1 MKILILGGGPGGYV
15 AAIRAAQ
22 LGAEVTLIENKYLG
36 GTCLNVGCIPTKVL
50 LHTSE
55 LLEVLENEANELGI
69 TVLGYE
75 ADWSKLQQ
83 RKTKIIK
90 KLVGGVN
97 GLLKSNTITKIMGSG
112 TFVNDHQ
119 IRVII
124 NNGIKENEI
133 KANDSEKK
141 QDESKKEPTLIDF
154 DFAVIAT
161 GSKPV
166 IPPIP
171 GIDLPG
177 VITSE
182 TALSLE
188 TVPESLCIIGG
199 GVIGCEFAS
208 IYNAFGCKVTII
220 EMLPDLIANMDRD
233 IVKPLKDKLL
243 KTGVEIFTN
252 TKVESIQ
259 ETTAGLS
266 VKTSSQSGEMIVQAQ
281 KVLLSIGR
289 KPELDALE
297 LEKMGI
303 ALERGAIKV
312 NQKMQT
318 SVSNIYAVGD
328 CNGGVMLA
336 HVASAEGIVAVET
349 IMGKRSKI
357 DFKTIPYCVYTK
369 PELAS
374 VGLTESQA
382 RELGYEVKVGNF
394 PMAANGKAMIMG
406 ETSGVVKYIAD
417 AVTGEIMGLHMAGP
431 RATDLIVEG
440 ALAIRLE
447 ATVDELIT
455 TIHAHPT
462 VGESL
467 QEAAYAV
474 KGLNIHI

>member
-1 MKILILGGGPGGYV
+1 MKIVIIGGGPGGYV

-22 LGAEVTLIENKYLG
+22 LGAAVTLVENKYLG

-55 LLEVLENEANELGI
+55 LLDLLKNDAKELGI
-69 TVLGYE
+69 TISDYHG
-75 ADWSKLQQ
+75 DWPKLQK

-97 GLLKSNTITKIMGSG
+97 GLLK
-112 TFVNDHQ
+112 
-119 IRVII
+119 
-124 NNGIKENEI
+124 NNGITQITGTAVFVNKHQI
-133 KANDSEKK
+133 KVISEK
-141 QDESKKEPTLIDF
+141 QDQVTTGSQVIDF
-154 DFAVIAT
+154 DFAIIAT

-171 GIDLPG
+171 GSNHPD
-177 VITSE
+177 VITSD
-182 TALSLE
+182 TALSLDA
-188 TVPESLCIIGG
+188 VPASLGIIGG

-220 EMLPDLIANMDRD
+220 EMLPEIVANMDPD
-233 IVKPLKDKLL
+233 IVKPLKEKLQ
-243 KTGVEIFTN
+243 KDGVEIFTG
-252 TKVESIQ
+252 TRVESIQ
-259 ETTAGLS
+259 ESAAGLAIA
-266 VKTSSQSGEMIVQAQ
+266 TSSAAGEQIITVA
-281 KVLLSIGR
+281 KVLLSVGR
-289 KPELDALE
+289 KAELDTLE
-297 LEKMGI
+297 LAQAGI
-303 ALERGAIKV
+303 QTARGAIVV

-318 SVSNIYAVGD
+318 NVPHIYAVGD

-349 IMGKRSKI
+349 IIGKRSQI

-374 VGLTESQA
+374 VGMTEAQA
-382 RELGYEVKVGNF
+382 RDQGYEVKVGTF
-394 PMAANGKAMIMG
+394 PMAVNGKAMIMG
-406 ETSGVVKYIAD
+406 ETTGVVKYVTD
-417 AVTGEIMGLHMAGP
+417 AATGEILGLHMAGP

-447 ATVDELIT
+447 ATVAELMA

-462 VGESL
+462 VGEAL
-467 QEAAYAV
+467 MEAAHAV
-474 KGLNIHI
+474 NGEAIHLMR

>member
-1 MKILILGGGPGGYV
+1 MKIVIIGGGPGGYV

-22 LGAEVTLIENKYLG
+22 LGAAVTLVENKYLG

-55 LLEVLENEANELGI
+55 LLDLLKNDAKELGI
-69 TVLGYE
+69 TISDYHG
-75 ADWSKLQQ
+75 DWPKLQK

-97 GLLKSNTITKIMGSG
+97 GLLK
-112 TFVNDHQ
+112 
-119 IRVII
+119 
-124 NNGIKENEI
+124 NNGITQITGTAVFVNKHQI
-133 KANDSEKK
+133 KVISEK
-141 QDESKKEPTLIDF
+141 QDQVTTGSQVIDF
-154 DFAVIAT
+154 DFAIIAT

-171 GIDLPG
+171 GSNHPD
-177 VITSE
+177 VITSD
-182 TALSLE
+182 TALSLDA
-188 TVPESLCIIGG
+188 VPASLGIIGG

-220 EMLPDLIANMDRD
+220 EMLPEIVANMDPD
-233 IVKPLKDKLL
+233 IVKPLKVKLQ
-243 KTGVEIFTN
+243 KDGVEIFTS
-252 TKVESIQ
+252 TRVESIQ
-259 ETTAGLS
+259 EKPDGLAIT
-266 VKTSSQSGEMIVQAQ
+266 TSSPAGEKIITVA
-281 KVLLSIGR
+281 KVLLSVGR
-289 KPELDALE
+289 KAELDTLE
-297 LEKMGI
+297 LAQAGI
-303 ALERGAIKV
+303 ETARGAIVV

-318 SVSNIYAVGD
+318 NVPHIYAVGD

-349 IMGKRSKI
+349 IIGKRSQI

-374 VGLTESQA
+374 VGMTEAQA
-382 RELGYEVKVGNF
+382 RDQGYEVKVGTF
-394 PMAANGKAMIMG
+394 PMAVNGKAMIMG
-406 ETSGVVKYIAD
+406 ETTGVVKYVTD
-417 AVTGEIMGLHMAGP
+417 AATGEILGLHMAGP

-447 ATVDELIT
+447 ATVAELMA

-462 VGESL
+462 VGEAL
-467 QEAAYAV
+467 MEAAHAV
-474 KGLNIHI
+474 NGEAIHLMR

>member
-1 MKILILGGGPGGYV
+1 MKIVILGGGPGGYV

-50 LHTSE
+50 LHTAD
-55 LLEVLENEANELGI
+55 LIGVLENDAKELGI
-69 TVLGYE
+69 NILGYE
-75 ADWSKLQQ
+75 TDWRKLQQ

-90 KLVGGVN
+90 KLVGGIN
-97 GLLKSNTITKIMGSG
+97 GLLKNNTITKIMGTG
-112 TFVNDHQ
+112 TFLNDHQ
-119 IRVII
+119 IKVFYE
-124 NNGIKENEI
+124 NGNDNSDSTKE
-133 KANDSEKK
+133 S
-141 QDESKKEPTLIDF
+141 TVLDF
-154 DFAVIAT
+154 DFVIIAT

-171 GIDLPG
+171 GIGLPA

-188 TVPESLCIIGG
+188 SVPESLCIIGG

-208 IYNAFGCKVTII
+208 IYTAFGCKVTII
-220 EMLPDLIANMDRD
+220 EMLPDIIANMDKE
-233 IVKPLKDKLL
+233 IVKPLKEKLI
-243 KTGVEIFTN
+243 KEGVEIFTN

-259 ETTAGLS
+259 ETTDGVS
-266 VKTSSQSGEMIVQAQ
+266 VKTSSKSGERIVSAQ
-281 KVLLSIGR
+281 KVLLSVGR
-289 KPELDALE
+289 KPEIEALG
-297 LEKMGI
+297 LEKIGI
-303 ALERGAIKV
+303 ETERGAIKV

-318 SVSNIYAVGD
+318 NLRHIYAVGD

-336 HVASAEGIVAVET
+336 HVASAEGIFAVET
-349 IMGKRSKI
+349 MMGIKSKI

-374 VGLTESQA
+374 VGMTESQA
-382 RELGYEVKVGNF
+382 RDLGYEVKVGNF
-394 PMAANGKAMIMG
+394 PMSVNGKAMIMG
-406 ETSGVVKYIAD
+406 ETIGLVKYIAD
-417 AVTGEIMGLHMAGP
+417 AVTGEILGLHMAGP

-447 ATVDELIT
+447 ATVEELIT

-467 QEAAYAV
+467 LEAAYAV
-474 KGLNIHI
+474 NGLNIHL

>member
-1 MKILILGGGPGGYV
+1 MKIVIIGGGPGGYV

-22 LGAEVTLIENKYLG
+22 LGAAVTLVENKYLG

-55 LLEVLENEANELGI
+55 LLDLLKNDAKELGI
-69 TVLGYE
+69 TISDYHG
-75 ADWSKLQQ
+75 DWPKLQK

-97 GLLKSNTITKIMGSG
+97 GLLK
-112 TFVNDHQ
+112 
-119 IRVII
+119 
-124 NNGIKENEI
+124 NNGITQITGTAVFVNKHQI
-133 KANDSEKK
+133 KVISEK
-141 QDESKKEPTLIDF
+141 QDQVTTGSQVIDF
-154 DFAVIAT
+154 DFAIIAT

-171 GIDLPG
+171 GSNHPD
-177 VITSE
+177 VITSD
-182 TALSLE
+182 TALSLDA
-188 TVPESLCIIGG
+188 VPASLGIIGG

-220 EMLPDLIANMDRD
+220 EMLPEIVANMDPD
-233 IVKPLKDKLL
+233 IVKPLKVKLQ
-243 KTGVEIFTN
+243 KDGVEIFTS
-252 TKVESIQ
+252 TRVESIQ
-259 ETTAGLS
+259 EKPDGLAIT
-266 VKTSSQSGEMIVQAQ
+266 TSSPAGEQIITVA
-281 KVLLSIGR
+281 KVLLSVGR
-289 KPELDALE
+289 KAELDTLE
-297 LEKMGI
+297 LAQAGI
-303 ALERGAIKV
+303 QTARGAIVV

-318 SVSNIYAVGD
+318 NVPHIYAVGD

-349 IMGKRSKI
+349 IIGKRSQI

-374 VGLTESQA
+374 VGLTETQA
-382 RELGYEVKVGNF
+382 RDQGYEVKVGTF
-394 PMAANGKAMIMG
+394 PMAVNGKAMIMG
-406 ETSGVVKYIAD
+406 ETTGVVKYVTD
-417 AVTGEIMGLHMAGP
+417 AATGEILGLHMAGP

-447 ATVDELIT
+447 ATVAELMA

-462 VGESL
+462 VGEAL
-467 QEAAYAV
+467 MEAAHAV
-474 KGLNIHI
+474 NGEAIHLMR

>member
-1 MKILILGGGPGGYV
+1 MKIVIIGGGPGGYV

-22 LGAEVTLIENKYLG
+22 LGAAVTLVENKYLG

-55 LLEVLENEANELGI
+55 LLDLLKNDAKELGI
-69 TVLGYE
+69 TISDYHG
-75 ADWSKLQQ
+75 DWPKLQK

-97 GLLKSNTITKIMGSG
+97 GLLK
-112 TFVNDHQ
+112 
-119 IRVII
+119 
-124 NNGIKENEI
+124 NNGITQITGTAVFVNKHQI
-133 KANDSEKK
+133 KVISEK
-141 QDESKKEPTLIDF
+141 QDQVTTGSQVIDF
-154 DFAVIAT
+154 DFAIIAT

-171 GIDLPG
+171 GSNHPD
-177 VITSE
+177 VITSD
-182 TALSLE
+182 TALSLDA
-188 TVPESLCIIGG
+188 VPASLGIIGG

-220 EMLPDLIANMDRD
+220 EMLPEIVANMDPD
-233 IVKPLKDKLL
+233 IVKPLKVKLQ
-243 KTGVEIFTN
+243 KDGVEIFTS
-252 TKVESIQ
+252 TRVESIQ
-259 ETTAGLS
+259 ENPDGLAIT
-266 VKTSSQSGEMIVQAQ
+266 TSSPAGEQIITVA
-281 KVLLSIGR
+281 KVLLSVGR
-289 KPELDALE
+289 KAELDTLE
-297 LEKMGI
+297 LAQAGI
-303 ALERGAIKV
+303 ETARGAIVV

-318 SVSNIYAVGD
+318 NVPHIYAVGD

-349 IMGKRSKI
+349 IIGKRSQI

-374 VGLTESQA
+374 VGMTEAQA
-382 RELGYEVKVGNF
+382 RDQGYEVKVGTF
-394 PMAANGKAMIMG
+394 PMAVNGKAMIMG
-406 ETSGVVKYIAD
+406 ETTGVVKYVTD
-417 AVTGEIMGLHMAGP
+417 AATGEILGLHMAGP

-447 ATVDELIT
+447 ATVAELMA

-462 VGESL
+462 VGEAL
-467 QEAAYAV
+467 MEAAHAV
-474 KGLNIHI
+474 NGEAIHLMR

>member
-1 MKILILGGGPGGYV
+1 MKIVIIGGGPGGYV

-22 LGAEVTLIENKYLG
+22 LGAAVTLVENKYLG

-55 LLEVLENEANELGI
+55 LLDLLKNDAKELGI
-69 TVLGYE
+69 TISDYHG
-75 ADWSKLQQ
+75 DWPKLQK

-97 GLLKSNTITKIMGSG
+97 GLLK
-112 TFVNDHQ
+112 
-119 IRVII
+119 
-124 NNGIKENEI
+124 NNGITQIMGTAVFVNKHQI
-133 KANDSEKK
+133 KVISEK
-141 QDESKKEPTLIDF
+141 QDQVTTGSQVIDF
-154 DFAVIAT
+154 DFAIIAT

-171 GIDLPG
+171 GSNHPD
-177 VITSE
+177 VITSD
-182 TALSLE
+182 TALSLDA
-188 TVPESLCIIGG
+188 VPASLGIIGG

-220 EMLPDLIANMDRD
+220 EMLPEIVANMDAD
-233 IVKPLKDKLL
+233 IVKPLKAKLQ
-243 KTGVEIFTN
+243 KDGVEIFTG
-252 TKVESIQ
+252 TRVESIQ
-259 ETTAGLS
+259 ENPDGLAIT
-266 VKTSSQSGEMIVQAQ
+266 TSSPAGEQIITVA
-281 KVLLSIGR
+281 KVLLSVGR
-289 KPELDALE
+289 KAELDTLE
-297 LEKMGI
+297 LAQAGI
-303 ALERGAIKV
+303 ETARGAIVV

-318 SVSNIYAVGD
+318 NVPHIYAVGD

-349 IMGKRSKI
+349 IIGKRSQI

-374 VGLTESQA
+374 VGMTETQA
-382 RELGYEVKVGNF
+382 RDQGYEVKVGTF
-394 PMAANGKAMIMG
+394 PMAVNGKAMIMG
-406 ETSGVVKYIAD
+406 ETTGVVKYVTD
-417 AVTGEIMGLHMAGP
+417 AATGEILGLHMAGP

-447 ATVDELIT
+447 ATVAELMA

-462 VGESL
+462 VGEAL
-467 QEAAYAV
+467 MEAAHAV
-474 KGLNIHI
+474 NGEAIHLMR